1 MPSAPPRI
9 SAATQRSA
17 FLLSL
22 ATFSSMATQRIC
34 DAMLPALSTIFQ
46 TSVAQAAQVI
56 WVFAV
61 VYGLSQLFYG
71 PLGDRTGKYRIIT
84 YATLGCSVGS
94 LVATLSGSLV
104 TLVIARAL
112 TGLCAAAVIPLALAW
127 IGDAVPYERRLEA
140 LAKVGLGTTLGI
152 VGGQLAGGWFT
163 DTLGWRWAFALM
175 ALIFAVV
182 GTLLFGDLRRQQRLP
197 DCETDDTP
205 GVHPSFVAQAL
216 EILVAPW
223 SRFVLVLAL
232 VEGASGFGVL
242 SIIASHLHK
251 ELGLSLSMS
260 GSIVAMYGLG
270 GVLYMTL
277 ARRLIRRLGE
287 AGLAQFG
294 GALMGLSFCVLGFT
308 HWWPL
313 TAVVSLS
320 AGFGFFMFH
329 NTMQANATQ
338 MTPAARGTAVSLFSC
353 ALFTGQ
359 ALGVLLAAHLIT
371 LVGSGAVIALGGLT
385 VTLLGTVLAR
395 GLRAK
400 NGKNPSLIDPL

>member
-34 DAMLPALSTIFQ
+34 DAMLPALSNIFQ

-94 LVATLSGSLV
+94 LVATFSGSLT
-104 TLVIARAL
+104 TLVMARAL

-163 DTLGWRWAFALM
+163 DTLGWR
-175 ALIFAVV
+175 
-182 GTLLFGDLRRQQRLP
+182 
-197 DCETDDTP
+197 
-205 GVHPSFVAQAL
+205 
-216 EILVAPW
+216 
-223 SRFVLVLAL
+223 
-232 VEGASGFGVL
+232 
-242 SIIASHLHK
+242 
-251 ELGLSLSMS
+251 
-260 GSIVAMYGLG
+260 
-270 GVLYMTL
+270 
-277 ARRLIRRLGE
+277 
-287 AGLAQFG
+287 
-294 GALMGLSFCVLGFT
+294 
-308 HWWPL
+308 
-313 TAVVSLS
+313 
-320 AGFGFFMFH
+320 
-329 NTMQANATQ
+329 
-338 MTPAARGTAVSLFSC
+338 
-353 ALFTGQ
+353 
-359 ALGVLLAAHLIT
+359 
-371 LVGSGAVIALGGLT
+371 
-385 VTLLGTVLAR
+385 
-395 GLRAK
+395 
-400 NGKNPSLIDPL
+400 